1 MTHIVFVT
9 VERKSL
15 FLPIFIPSSRSMSRR
30 RKIDKRAMEEFLAY
44 YGHGRKMR
52 MLIFTHALSPSMSS
66 SSRLLDENGFVPDI

>member
-44 YGHGRKMR
+44 YGRKMR